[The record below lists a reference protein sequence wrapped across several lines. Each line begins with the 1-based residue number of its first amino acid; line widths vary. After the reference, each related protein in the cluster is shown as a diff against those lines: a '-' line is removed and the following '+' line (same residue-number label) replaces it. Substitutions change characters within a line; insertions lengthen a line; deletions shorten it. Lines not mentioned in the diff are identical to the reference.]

1 MSKSFLNIVL
11 FLKKELDAVFGEIII
26 PGTIYIFISVFFF
39 IIFSNFIGLIPYIF
53 TRTSHLSIT
62 LVLALP
68 IWLGTIL
75 FSIIF
80 QYNNL
85 LAHLVPLGTPS
96 FLIPII
102 VIIETV
108 RNVIRP
114 ITLSIRLA
122 ANIVAGHLLL
132 TLLGS
137 QGPNVSIIII
147 IILMVRLILL
157 LMLEVAV
164 ACIQSYVFTILS
176 SLYLNELIRINFNK
190 KILKYVKYNMSPLS
204 YSGWISLTFIWCNWR
219 FISNYWNSILI
230 PYKLNNIIFFRNNC
244 FDISYDSMM
253 TRY

>member
-53 TRTSHLSIT
+53 TRTRHLSIT

-80 QYNNL
+80 QYNRL

-108 RNVIRP
+108 RNIIRP

-147 IILMVRLILL
+147 IILIIRLILL

-176 SLYLNELIRINFNK
+176 SLYLNELISINFNK
-190 KILKYVKYNMSPLS
+190 KILK
-204 YSGWISLTFIWCNWR
+204 
-219 FISNYWNSILI
+219 
-230 PYKLNNIIFFRNNC
+230 
-244 FDISYDSMM
+244 
-253 TRY
+253 

>member
-1 MSKSFLNIVL
+1 MFICVFFFPQIYWLINSQLSKSFLNIII
-11 FLKKELDAVFGEIII
+11 FLKKELDAVFGEFII
-26 PGTIYIFISVFFF
+26 PGTIFIFISVFFF

-62 LVLALP
+62 LVLAFP

-80 QYNNL
+80 QYNRL

-96 FLIPII
+96 FLMPII

-108 RNVIRP
+108 RNIIRP

-147 IILMVRLILL
+147 IILIIRLILL
-157 LMLEVAV
+157 LILEVAV

-190 KILKYVKYNMSPLS
+190 KILK
-204 YSGWISLTFIWCNWR
+204 
-219 FISNYWNSILI
+219 
-230 PYKLNNIIFFRNNC
+230 
-244 FDISYDSMM
+244 
-253 TRY
+253 